1 MSLNSVAKPLDK
13 SVFCRNRIINIYI
26 ITNNQKLTG

>member
-13 SVFCRNRIINIYI
+13 SVFVEIV
-26 ITNNQKLTG
+26 